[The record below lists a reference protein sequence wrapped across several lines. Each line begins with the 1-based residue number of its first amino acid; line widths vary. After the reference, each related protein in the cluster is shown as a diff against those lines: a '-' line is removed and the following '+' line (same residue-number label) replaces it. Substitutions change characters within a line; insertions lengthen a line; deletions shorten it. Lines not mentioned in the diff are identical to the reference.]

1 MPARQIRSAEEF
13 FRAFPGVKDVFI
25 DGTERPVQKP
35 KNLRR
40 RKKMYSGKKR
50 QTTRKGLIMTDETR
64 QIGFIPMSKNGRRHD
79 KRLLDKVDIIRHI
92 PPEVTI
98 WADTGFQGIDKQH
111 PNTQIPKKGTRKRPL
126 SPEQKQENKII
137 SGIRITVEHAIAG
150 IKRLGCMNQIL
161 RNRRPLLMIP
171 SYSLAP
177 VFGISISEQRK
188 IYFNHRNTL
197 ISLLSNTLDVE
208 PFFLSQMFSLH
219 ATGSPV
225 WPER

>member
-1 MPARQIRSAEEF
+1 MPARQIHSAEEF

-137 SGIRITVEHAIAG
+137 SGIRITVE
-150 IKRLGCMNQIL
+150 Q
-161 RNRRPLLMIP
+161 
-171 SYSLAP
+171 SL
-177 VFGISISEQRK
+177 
-188 IYFNHRNTL
+188 
-197 ISLLSNTLDVE
+197 
-208 PFFLSQMFSLH
+208 
-219 ATGSPV
+219 
-225 WPER
+225 